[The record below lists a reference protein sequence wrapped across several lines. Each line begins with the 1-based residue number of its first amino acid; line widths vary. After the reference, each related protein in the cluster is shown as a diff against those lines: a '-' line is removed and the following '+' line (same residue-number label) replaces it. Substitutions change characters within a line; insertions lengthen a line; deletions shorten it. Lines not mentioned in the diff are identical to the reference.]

1 MVLGDKAG
9 RYINLK
15 FLVLV
20 DGNGSHLKMKEVHLS
35 RMCAF
40 ALQPEDPSKQASFI
54 SFFIS

>member
-9 RYINLK
+9 RLISLK

-20 DGNGSHLKMKEVHLS
+20 NTKGSHLSMKEIHLS

-40 ALQPEDPSKQASFI
+40 ALQPEDSSKQHLLYGLMI
-54 SFFIS
+54 